1 VTGSAAFAKLQ
12 EASFARANEA
22 TRTSYPPERR
32 MSGDELVRY
41 LDARLYAVVATTR
54 ADGRPHA
61 ALSAYV
67 LVGSVLW
74 LPAVAGSARA
84 RNLRRQPALSLV
96 VTDGE
101 GPDHA
106 AVILEATAEL
116 VARDDLPD
124 GVSSAYAAKH
134 GGAPDWATEWVVAT
148 PAKIL
153 SYARKTRHV

>member
-1 VTGSAAFAKLQ
+1 VTAATELAELQ
-12 EASFARANEA
+12 GASFARANEA
-22 TRTSYPPERR
+22 TRRSYPPERR
-32 MSGDELVRY
+32 MAGEALVRY

-67 LVGSVLW
+67 LVGSTLW

-84 RNLRRQPALSLV
+84 RNLTRQPALSLV
-96 VTDGE
+96 VSDGE

-116 VARDDLPD
+116 VATDDLPD
-124 GVSSAYAAKH
+124 GVGSAYAAKH
-134 GGAPDWATEWVVAT
+134 GSAPGWASEWVAAT
-148 PAKIL
+148 PTKVL
-153 SYARKTRHV
+153 SYARETRAV